1 VTELRYRLGGR
12 RAWAVWASAVAVY
25 VFTVLHRSSM
35 GVAGLKAA
43 ERFDI
48 SASALASFTVVQLTV
63 YALMQVPV
71 GILLDRYGSKRLLI
85 TASLLLFTAQTA
97 FSMVHSYPA
106 ALAARALLGIG
117 DALVFISVL
126 RVLMLWFPPLRQPV
140 MSQVTGLLG
149 GLGGIVATVP
159 MSAALDSLGWTPTF
173 ESAALLSLVSGVGV
187 LLFLRDS
194 PYDQPVLR
202 SAGGSGG
209 RPPGSKALHMS
220 KLPLAEVRKNL
231 RRAWKEP
238 GTRLG
243 LWTHFTTSF
252 SAGTFGLLWG
262 YPFLVSGEGVRP
274 TTAAAILI
282 LPVLAAMFCGPVVGR
297 YAARYPFYRSWIVL
311 AVIAGT
317 ATMWTAVLVWPG
329 RAPVA
334 LLVLLAVTLAT
345 GGPGSMVGLDYAR
358 TFNPGTRFGAANGI
372 VNSGGFIANLVCI
385 GAVGLMLDL
394 SAHQLSHS
402 VAGFN
407 NLDDF
412 KWAFAFQYLLWLVGT
427 AQILRYRRRARATLA
442 RFNPEVYD
450 ALRANKV
457 IPLT

>member
-1 VTELRYRLGGR
+1 MTELRYRLGGR

-85 TASLLLFTAQTA
+85 TASLLLFAAQTA
-97 FSMVHSYPA
+97 FSMVNSYPA

-159 MSAALDSLGWTPTF
+159 LSAALNNLGWTPTF

-194 PYDQPVLR
+194 PYDEP
-202 SAGGSGG
+202 
-209 RPPGSKALHMS
+209 LHMS
-220 KLPLAEVRKNL
+220 KLPLADVRKNL

-274 TTAAAILI
+274 TTAAAILV
-282 LPVLAAMFCGPVVGR
+282 LPVLAAMACGPVVGR

-311 AVIAGT
+311 AVIGGT

-372 VNSGGFIANLVCI
+372 VNSGGFIANLICI

-402 VAGFN
+402 VPGFN
-407 NLDDF
+407 DLDDF

-427 AQILRYRRRARATLA
+427 TQILRYRRRARATLA
-442 RFNPEVYD
+442 RYNPEVYN

-457 IPLT
+457 VPLT